1 MISTKIYEW
10 LQITGIFAVV
20 ASLIFVG
27 IQLIQ
32 SQNIANADRFQQ
44 SISARAAINDAISEN
59 APIIAKAN
67 NGEALTETE
76 YLRLSRT
83 LDSVWAQG
91 FFGRQ
96 SALLVG
102 GPSQGPEA
110 GLAIFLFENP
120 GVRAIWNEIYE
131 ERQKSW
137 AAVFRPDSPLHES
150 IRRINDR
157 LAELD
162 SHAR

>member
-1 MISTKIYEW
+1 MNSPKLNEW
-10 LQITGIFAVV
+10 LQVIGIFAVV

-44 SISARAAINDAISEN
+44 SISARAAINDSISEN
-59 APIIAKAN
+59 ASIIAKAN
-67 NGEALTETE
+67 NGEDLTESE
-76 YLRLSRT
+76 YLKLSRT
-83 LDSVWAQG
+83 LDSIWAQG

-120 GVRAIWNEIYE
+120 GVRKIWGEIYK
-131 ERQKSW
+131 ERQQNW
-137 AAVFRPDSPLHES
+137 AVVFRPDSPLHES
-150 IRRINDR
+150 IRRVNEH
-157 LAELD
+157 LADLD
-162 SHAR
+162 SQAN